1 MSEMGIE
8 DSKLGFCFTILECP
22 LVKAE
27 KMLLLQDSIYRSE
40 HLFHF
45 GKSTEGAYLN
55 QGAS

>member
-8 DSKLGFCFTILECP
+8 DSKLDFCFMILECP

-27 KMLLLQDSIYRSE
+27 KTLLLQDSIYRSG

-45 GKSTEGAYLN
+45 GSSIEGAYLN
-55 QGAS
+55 HGAS